1 MYDEKCEVFVFKVNE
16 LMINIDLLLIEVVQM
31 VNDILQIMLL
41 FWIFLMT
48 IMELW
53 NNRGYSDLTHHYSY
67 FYLFR
72 RCRGIVVDG
81 IFE

>member
-31 VNDILQIMLL
+31 VNGILQIMLL

-67 FYLFR
+67 SRLFWKMSGD
-72 RCRGIVVDG
+72 CY
-81 IFE
+81 